1 MIIPQPSSSPLPLT
15 ETTDIGR
22 PNPTVSLPVSCL
34 SHQTP
39 IPTTRPFT
47 LGTAVRGPRI
57 DRLLLTH
64 CRQEFVGVQPLLRV
78 VPRAT
83 LYRHLAKLSEEG
95 SLSQR
100 GRTYRTTAEGLRRL
114 AAVESTMDWQV
125 FDGLFP
131 PLQGVPSVQHRAIIE
146 LILAA
151 IVARRASLQDDHHPA
166 FVLFGH
172 TLAWKTSLARFLCSM
187 LGLDPST
194 HIINLASESGQSLWL
209 RKDARGEVTFRREIL
224 SAPFLTFDEYLEA
237 HPKVR
242 TVIQHFLSG
251 RTAIPFENS
260 VLSITP
266 VCFVTM
272 NARPKPSLE
281 GRTTFTAPQLR
292 RLILCDVD
300 QVAIP
305 DLARIGQQP
314 LQAAARY
321 PSITIPASGQDCQ
334 PYRPQI
340 LRLVRDLITPEAQ
353 SLIDVDMVMLLCS
366 GMTGFINDP
375 ERAIQQTLYNLCLV
389 KQTLGWV
396 HADWL
401 AVVSAF
407 CLHDA
412 PTASLPAPVIAAH
425 STTTLPDTILLRRR
439 IMDERES
446 IVPKFSISDELKARL
461 IWLSE
466 QEGIPVEHAVDVLL
480 DYYKNL
486 GDRDLDDLNSVI
498 RLGRDLK
505 CRELSAQAVHHY
517 LQLIQ
522 ALVDRKQTLDHV
534 EAALE
539 MLPVLERAGL
549 SPGSVPGAETIEV
562 AARLTAS
569 GVTLT
574 EVERWLARRQRRP
587 RSEVRR
593 DSQET
598 PSEITSAEQRS
609 ETHHIAP
616 CQGLQR

>member
-1 MIIPQPSSSPLPLT
+1 VRVPSDSHPDASSHHAW
-15 ETTDIGR
+15 DCR
-22 PNPTVSLPVSCL
+22 
-34 SHQTP
+34 
-39 IPTTRPFT
+39 
-47 LGTAVRGPRI
+47 PRI

-64 CRQEFVGVQPLLRV
+64 CRQEFVGVQPLLRI

-83 LYRHLAKLSEEG
+83 LYRHLAKLSDEG

-125 FDGLFP
+125 FDRLFP
-131 PLQGVPSVQHRAIIE
+131 PLQGVPSVQHRAMIE

-151 IVARRASLQDDHHPA
+151 IVARRASLRDDHHPA
-166 FVLFGH
+166 FGLFGH

-194 HIINLASESGQSLWL
+194 HIIELATESGHSLWL

-224 SAPFLTFDEYLEA
+224 RAPFLTFDEYLA
-237 HPKVR
+237 AAAQVR
-242 TVIQHFLSG
+242 SVIQHFLSG
-251 RTAIPFENS
+251 RIAIPFENT
-260 VLSITP
+260 VLTIAP
-266 VCFVTM
+266 VCLVTM
-272 NARPKPSLE
+272 NARSKPTLE

-292 RLILCDVD
+292 RLILCNVD
-300 QVAIP
+300 EIALP
-305 DLARIGQQP
+305 DLVRSGQQP
-314 LQAAARY
+314 LQAAAQH
-321 PSITIPASGQDCQ
+321 PSITIPALGQDCE

-340 LRLVRDLITPEAQ
+340 LRLVRDLITPAAQ
-353 SLIDVDMVMLLCS
+353 SLIDVDMVLLLCA

-396 HADWL
+396 RADWL

-407 CLHDA
+407 SLHGA
-412 PTASLPAPVIAAH
+412 PTASLPAPMMAAH
-425 STTTLPDTILLRRR
+425 STTALPDTILLRRR

-480 DYYKNL
+480 DYYKHL

-498 RLGRDLK
+498 RLGKDLK
-505 CRELSAQAVHHY
+505 QREISAQAVHHY
-517 LQLIQ
+517 LKLIQ
-522 ALVDRKQTLDHV
+522 GLADRKQTLDHF

-549 SPGSVPGAETIEV
+549 SEGSVPGAETIEV

-574 EVERWLARRQRRP
+574 EVERWLARRRRP
-587 RSEVRR
+587 ARSGARR
-593 DSQET
+593 ESQEKRGENT
-598 PSEITSAEQRS
+598 AAGQPI
-609 ETHHIAP
+609 ETHDISQ
-616 CQGLQR
+616 CQDLQG